1 VYQAALAH
9 ELIVR
14 DIRFEQLK
22 RLPVTY
28 KGALVGDYV
37 ADLVVEDKIILEL
50 KAISTLNAN
59 HEAQVLNYLA
69 ATGFRLAL
77 LFNFGARSL
86 QHKRLVK

>member
-1 VYQAALAH
+1 
-9 ELIVR
+9 
-14 DIRFEQLK
+14 
-22 RLPVTY
+22 VTY

-59 HEAQVLNYLA
+59 HEAQVLDYLA

-86 QHKRLVK
+86 QLKRLVK